1 MNSTAPDLSVF
12 LDALGC
18 SWDEP
23 PVVRLLQELGGEPSL
38 VRERLVGEPP
48 IRSRRLGFPDGVE
61 VIAHDEVVEAVV
73 LWLVPTGMGA
83 AAQLG
88 RWIPGVD
95 NQATLDEVRQAF
107 GESAR
112 FSGFGQPYSMLGG
125 GFLTLTFAS
134 SFGMNNPGNLRQLVF
149 SRTEPS
155 SIARPELDDCPSCSD
170 LLVRDDTG
178 AMDLSAT
185 IEALQSAVA
194 SKELGES
201 FHWVPLA
208 DFRLLVVSELMD
220 RVESQFDCKTCGRII
235 ALSGD
240 RGESPT
246 FTYLS
251 HAQMERRPM
260 GLIPP
265 VEQWG
270 DEERLRAEREA
281 MHYVDH
287 QPGGWFLVEYQGDL
301 YLDARYA
308 WNGMVDDSALIKLN
322 EDESADHRAR
332 GPEAIAELAQ
342 AIADRPPY
350 REESPWHGRD
360 LFRESEGEV
369 WRKLVRAAIVN
380 HTWIAQQRRR

>member
-1 MNSTAPDLSVF
+1 MNSPAPDLSVF

-23 PVVRLLQELGGEPSL
+23 PVIRLLQELGGEPSL

-61 VIAHDEVVEAVV
+61 VIAHEDVVEAVM

-112 FSGFGQPYSMLGG
+112 FSGPGSTYSTLGE
-125 GFLTLTFAS
+125 GFLKMNFAS
-134 SFGMNNPGNLRQLVF
+134 TLGNNLPGNLRELVF
-149 SRTEPS
+149 SRTEPG
-155 SIARPELDDCPSCSD
+155 SIARPELDDCLSCSD
-170 LLVRDDTG
+170 LLVRDDAG

-194 SKELGES
+194 SKELSES

-208 DFRLLVVSELMD
+208 DLLPLVNSELMD
-220 RVESQFDCKTCGRII
+220 RVESQFDCKTCRRII
-235 ALSGD
+235 ALTGD
-240 RGESPT
+240 RGQSPT

-270 DEERLRAEREA
+270 DEERLRA
-281 MHYVDH
+281 
-287 QPGGWFLVEYQGDL
+287 
-301 YLDARYA
+301 
-308 WNGMVDDSALIKLN
+308 
-322 EDESADHRAR
+322 
-332 GPEAIAELAQ
+332 
-342 AIADRPPY
+342 
-350 REESPWHGRD
+350 
-360 LFRESEGEV
+360 
-369 WRKLVRAAIVN
+369 
-380 HTWIAQQRRR
+380 